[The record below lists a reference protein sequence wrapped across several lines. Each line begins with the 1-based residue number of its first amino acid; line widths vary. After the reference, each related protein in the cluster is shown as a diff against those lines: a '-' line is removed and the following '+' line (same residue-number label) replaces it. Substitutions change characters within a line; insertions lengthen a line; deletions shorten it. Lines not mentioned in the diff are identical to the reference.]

1 MFLLGEPERSLRQK
15 CEIGLKYPKQFPLK
29 ECDSP
34 LAEGEPGQ
42 FREQQS
48 SFSIYGQSQQI
59 GCAAVSLHSQ
69 RETEAAPVSTKPDTR
84 TFTPLTK
91 LPEQLEAIFRSLPI
105 GLAYCDRDLR
115 FVWINDHLANLH
127 GKPAIEHLGR
137 TFREMAPPAVADYAE
152 PVLRRVLKTGK
163 PVVDWEVRLPDR
175 NQRIRDWLIQYYPV
189 CEGDEVLGVH
199 AIVQEITEHRQVDR
213 MLQEAEELFRATFEQ
228 TSVGIAHVGLD
239 RRWLRVNQ
247 RICEI
252 TGYKAEELLGRCYHD
267 ITHPEDRDL
276 EDQLGYANL
285 IAGKVQR
292 YSLEKRY
299 LRKDGRLAWAYVT
312 GSMMRDA
319 DGAPLYEIAV
329 IEDITSRK
337 QAEAELEEGKERLQA
352 ALDAST
358 TGTFRWD
365 IRSNA
370 MEWDRNLDRL
380 FGLAPGQ
387 TARSL
392 DQFVAMVHPDDR
404 PGVVHRNDLCAT
416 QGADFEME
424 FRVIWPDG
432 SVHWL
437 YDRGKT
443 FLDRDGLPE
452 YMTGACVDV
461 TERKAAQE
469 ALEISEERLRLA
481 LKAGASGTFEWDI
494 ATNTSYWS
502 DELQKLH
509 GFSPGEF
516 RGNYE
521 AWRECVHPDD
531 LPFAEQALAQALKS
545 GELTTEWRI
554 FRRDTGEV
562 RWMSARA
569 KVVHDESGKPV
580 RMVGINVDLTDRKRA
595 EAALRV
601 SEKLAATGRL
611 ASTLAHEINN
621 PLAAVTNLIYLLR
634 ANPALNEVAAQQLA
648 MADTE
653 IRRVSHITRKL
664 LSFHR
669 EPTQPVQVDL
679 AAILDEVA
687 ELYRPK
693 LQEKGLE
700 LRNEHKRVPAI
711 TAYPG
716 EMRQVFAN
724 LVGNAIEATPE
735 GGRLWLRVKAGPG
748 GTARVFIA
756 DTGPGIPRENVARIF
771 DPFFTTKGEKGTGL
785 GLWIT
790 RDLVSKHG
798 GHISVRSSRRGTCFV
813 VSLPLQSRP
822 QQAGA

>member
-1 MFLLGEPERSLRQK
+1 M
-15 CEIGLKYPKQFPLK
+15 
-29 ECDSP
+29 
-34 LAEGEPGQ
+34 
-42 FREQQS
+42 
-48 SFSIYGQSQQI
+48 
-59 GCAAVSLHSQ
+59 
-69 RETEAAPVSTKPDTR
+69 STKPDTH
-84 TFTPLTK
+84 TASALIK
-91 LPEQLEAIFRSLPI
+91 LPEQLEAVFRSLPI
-105 GLAYCDRDLR
+105 GLAYCDKELR
-115 FVWINDHLANLH
+115 FVYVNEHLANLH
-127 GKPAIEHLGR
+127 GKPATEHLGR
-137 TFREMAPPAVADYAE
+137 TFREMAPPVVADYAE
-152 PVLRRVLKTGK
+152 PVLRRVLKTGE

-175 NQRIRDWLIQYYPV
+175 NMRMRDWLIQYYPV
-189 CEGDEVLGVH
+189 IEGGEVTGVH

-252 TGYKAEELLGRCYHD
+252 TGYKAEELLGRSYHD

-299 LRKDGRLAWAYVT
+299 IRKDGKVAWAYVT
-312 GSMMRDA
+312 GSLMRDA

-329 IEDITSRK
+329 IEDITARK
-337 QAEAELEEGKERLQA
+337 QAEEELEEGKERLQA

-365 IRSNA
+365 IRSNTL
-370 MEWDRNLDRL
+370 EWDRNLDRL

-387 TARSL
+387 TACSL

-404 PGVVHRNDLCAT
+404 LGVIHRNDLCAT

-443 FLDRDGLPE
+443 FLDDEGLPE

-469 ALEISEERLRLA
+469 ALKTSEERLRLA
-481 LKAGASGTFEWDI
+481 LTAGASGTFEWDVV
-494 ATNTSYWS
+494 NDRSFWS
-502 DELQKLH
+502 DELERLH
-509 GFSPGEF
+509 GFAPGEF
-516 RGNYE
+516 RGNYQ

-531 LPFAEQALAQALKS
+531 LRYAEHAVEQALK
-545 GELTTEWRI
+545 GGDFTTEWRI
-554 FRRDTGEV
+554 FRRDTGEI
-562 RWMSARA
+562 RWMSARGR
-569 KVVHDESGKPV
+569 VLLDESGKPV
-580 RMVGINVDLTDRKRA
+580 RMIGINVDLTDRKRA

-601 SEKLAATGRL
+601 NEKLAATGRL

-669 EPTQPVQVDL
+669 EPTQPVLVDL
-679 AAILDEVA
+679 PLLLDEVA
-687 ELYRPK
+687 ELYRPR
-693 LQEKGLE
+693 LQEKRLE
-700 LRNEHKRVPAI
+700 INSEHKQVPPI

-735 GGRLWLRVKAGPG
+735 GGRLRLRVNAGRG
-748 GTARVFIA
+748 GTVRVLVA

-798 GHISVRSSRRGTCFV
+798 GQIKVRSSKRGTCFIV
-813 VSLPLQSRP
+813 LLPVQTKP
-822 QQAGA
+822 QAAGF